1 MAKNKDKLLLLYL
14 FQNSNLKEID
24 IYSLSKTILKLRN
37 VMEACTTGGQNEN
50 KNKKKNKKKNHRGIW
65 YYI

>member
-14 FQNSNLKEID
+14 FQNHNLKEID

-37 VMEACTTGGQNEN
+37 VMEAYTIGGQNKNENEKEN
-50 KNKKKNKKKNHRGIW
+50 KK
-65 YYI
+65 

>member
-24 IYSLSKTILKLRN
+24 IYSLSKTILKLRS
-37 VMEACTTGGQNEN
+37 VMEACTTGGQNKNENEKEN
-50 KNKKKNKKKNHRGIW
+50 KNKK
-65 YYI
+65 

>member
-37 VMEACTTGGQNEN
+37 VMEAYTIGGQNKNENENEN
-50 KNKKKNKKKNHRGIW
+50 KKLK
-65 YYI
+65 

>member
-14 FQNSNLKEID
+14 FQNYNLKEID

-37 VMEACTTGGQNEN
+37 VMESCTTSGQN
-50 KNKKKNKKKNHRGIW
+50 KNKNENEKENKK
-65 YYI
+65 